1 MSNEGGVTPFE
12 AIREVALRGVTLVS
26 GKGALGTRRFSVT
39 QAHPDTEPEAMR
51 TGAHGTKAQVSRWCG
66 AADEP
71 AYAFQT
77 SREVLC

>member
-12 AIREVALRGVTLVS
+12 AICEVALSGVTLVS
-26 GKGALGTRRFSVT
+26 GKGALGTRRFSVSRRI
-39 QAHPDTEPEAMR
+39 R
-51 TGAHGTKAQVSRWCG
+51 TPSRKQCGLGQWTKAQVNQWCG

-71 AYAFQT
+71 AYAFHT

>member
-51 TGAHGTKAQVSRWCG
+51 TVARDEGTGQPVVWGPRQSAT
-66 AADEP
+66 
-71 AYAFQT
+71 YF
-77 SREVLC
+77 